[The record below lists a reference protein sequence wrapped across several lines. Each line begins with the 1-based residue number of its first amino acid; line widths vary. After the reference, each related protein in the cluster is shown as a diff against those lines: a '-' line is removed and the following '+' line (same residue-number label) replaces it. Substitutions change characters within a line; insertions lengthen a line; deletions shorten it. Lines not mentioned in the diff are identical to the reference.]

1 MARYPVTDPTAGVT
15 WKIQKRATMLAKKI
29 LQQRSYEERLRLLG
43 LTILQQRRLCDNL
56 IKMNKILTGKV
67 RLGNDS
73 KLQWAIL
80 QAINAPVIRHL
91 LCVD

>member
-1 MARYPVTDPTAGVT
+1 V
-15 WKIQKRATMLAKKI
+15 KIQKRATRLVKVFAKK
-29 LQQRSYEERLRLLG
+29 RYEERLRPLG

-56 IKMNKILTGKV
+56 IKMHKILTGKV
-67 RLGNDS
+67 RLGNES